1 MSPRQ
6 LSLLVVVLLAGLVA
20 LAVFWQPTPRVQ
32 AADSVTVVDPYVR
45 QVHPGAMATAAFM
58 VLKNTGSQDA
68 KLVQAETSAS
78 KVTELHTHLNE
89 GGMMKMRRVPV
100 IEIKAKGEAI
110 LQPSGLH
117 VMMIDLN
124 GTMKEGDKVAITLGF
139 DDGSSKKI
147 EAPVRRPA
155 PMPATDHSKMH

>member
-1 MSPRQ
+1 MRSAA
-6 LSLLVVVLLAGLVA
+6 LALAAASLLSSSVLAAG
-20 LAVFWQPTPRVQ
+20 T
-32 AADSVTVVDPYVR
+32 ADTITVVDPYVR
-45 QVHPGAMATAAFM
+45 QVPPGAMATAAFM
-58 VLKNTGSQDA
+58 VIRNGSDKDV
-68 KLVQAETSAS
+68 KLVKAETTAS
-78 KVTELHTHLNE
+78 KITELHTHLNE
-89 GGMMKMRRVPV
+89 NGMMKMRKVPA
-100 IEIKAKGEAI
+100 IEIKAKGEAT

-155 PMPATDHSKMH
+155 PMPATDRSKSPH